1 MSEITVALV
10 DDHPLFRSGVLETLA
25 AEADIE
31 VVGEADSAA
40 DAVRITKSTSP
51 DVVLLDLGI
60 PGGGLSAAEQIVRLC
75 PTTRIIILTASE
87 HEDDV
92 AAALRLGVNAFV
104 VKGVSGPELV
114 RIVRGV
120 SHGDVY
126 VSPHLAASMLMHAGG
141 SRRSGAPAAFS
152 VDDLTEREEQV
163 LALVAD
169 AYSNKEI
176 ASQLAI
182 SDKTV
187 KHHMTNIMEKLQAR
201 NRVEAAMIYRKRK
214 LPTKPRGF

>member
-1 MSEITVALV
+1 MADITVAVV
-10 DDHPLFRSGVLETLA
+10 DDHPLFRGGVRETLA
-25 AEADIE
+25 AEADIT
-31 VVGEADSAA
+31 VVGEAATAA
-40 DAVRITKSTSP
+40 DAVRMARAASP
-51 DVVLLDLGI
+51 DVLLLDLGI
-60 PGGGLSAAEQIVRLC
+60 PGGGLTAAEQVSRLC
-75 PTTRIIILTASE
+75 PTARIIILTASE

-92 AAALRLGVNAFV
+92 ADALRIGVNAFV

-120 SHGDVY
+120 AQGEVY

-141 SRRSGAPAAFS
+141 ARRPGTSAPA
-152 VDDLTEREEQV
+152 VDELTEREEQV

-176 ASQLAI
+176 AAKLSI

-201 NRVEAAMIYRKRK
+201 NRVEAAMIYRKGR
-214 LPTKPRGF
+214 LRTGLGES

>member
-10 DDHPLFRSGVLETLA
+10 DDHPLFRSGVHETLA

-31 VVGEADSAA
+31 VVGEAASAV
-40 DAVRITKSTSP
+40 DAVRIAKSTSP

-60 PGGGLSAAEQIVRLC
+60 PGGGLSAAEQIARLC

-120 SHGDVY
+120 SQGDVY

-141 SRRSGAPAAFS
+141 SGRSGAPANS
-152 VDDLTEREEQV
+152 VDDLSKREEQV

-176 ASQLAI
+176 ASRLAI

-201 NRVEAAMIYRKRK
+201 NRVEAAMIYRKRRPSK
-214 LPTKPRGF
+214 EPREI

>member
-104 VKGVSGPELV
+104 VKGVSGPDLV

-120 SHGDVY
+120 SQGEVY
-126 VSPHLAASMLMHAGG
+126 VSPNLAASLLMQAGG
-141 SRRSGAPAAFS
+141 ARRSGSPAKFGA
-152 VDDLTEREEQV
+152 DLTEREEQV